1 MIKITDYLSRR
12 LPLLIVIVGI
22 TTYFSPFYLKVP
34 PIIPSSLLG
43 IVILFTGLSMNVDSI
58 KEITTKKR
66 ELFIVALLKWT
77 VTVFISIGLAY
88 SFFFTKPEV
97 AAGLI
102 LAGAVPSATAA
113 AVYTFLAGGN
123 TSLVIASSL
132 LDVMISPFITPLS
145 LIGFSSDQISISF
158 LSLLKSFLF
167 IVIIPLSAGLFLQ
180 KIASQFV
187 SNSKLVTRLGSSLS
201 LLLIVHIIV
210 GSGKEAISRE
220 IGLLPLVGLATFIQV
235 FLPMVLTYFIC
246 HKLRVSEED
255 TRASIFQVGLC
266 NSALAAILA
275 YQFIGELGVIAPV
288 LNMIFNLSIGAYVAN
303 YYTKMEIQTT
313 HLEPV
318 NKLTV

>member
-167 IVIIPLSAGLFLQ
+167 IVIIPLSAGQVNSFQIRNWSRGLVQVFRYYLLYISLLVVE
-180 KIASQFV
+180 KRQFHG
-187 SNSKLVTRLGSSLS
+187 KLVYC
-201 LLLIVHIIV
+201 LLLDWQHSFKSSYRWFSPI
-210 GSGKEAISRE
+210 SFAIS
-220 IGLLPLVGLATFIQV
+220 
-235 FLPMVLTYFIC
+235 
-246 HKLRVSEED
+246 
-255 TRASIFQVGLC
+255 
-266 NSALAAILA
+266 
-275 YQFIGELGVIAPV
+275 
-288 LNMIFNLSIGAYVAN
+288 
-303 YYTKMEIQTT
+303 
-313 HLEPV
+313 
-318 NKLTV
+318 